1 MSTPKNNVSTC
12 KWQSLAYRAI
22 AAVVVIACVA
32 AFFLPYTFFV
42 SSPDGLATTELKL
55 YKLFEL
61 IPDAPFKFL
70 GFIPMFANPKGVLG
84 LSGGLVTYVLIAFLA
99 AACVLAF
106 ISLILGKKAE
116 LLLTLSLL
124 LYTWGAALYMIA
136 VISIS
141 CYLPMK
147 IIFDAGAITLAAI
160 GTLAYVVFLY
170 VKLGKKICILNS
182 LRFLLTLAFTVCLFL
197 ALAFDYT
204 LVSKLLAKSA
214 FYKVLLVAATALTIA
229 NVVFASVRAAK
240 KRAFAADFINSAIEL
255 AVSVALVALSLS
267 ASVTNVSLLI
277 FSSIAAA
284 VSVALFVLT
293 FVGLKI
299 SKRKGKAK
307 ASPAENKESAPAPAP
322 KAQPAPVAPVKSAAP
337 AAKPAPAVTP
347 VAPVKSAPAVTP
359 VAPVKSAPAAMEDF
373 FAGKQIDRFIATL
386 DVAERNQFASLY
398 FLKPENVMS
407 EIPAYRINGN
417 NKTFFEMVF
426 ITLGEYRDEIP
437 DSLLFKMYQHMCVE
451 YPQMEIDF

>member
-147 IIFDAGAITLAAI
+147 IIFDAGAIFLAAI
-160 GTLAYVVFLY
+160 GTLAYVLLLQA
-170 VKLGKKICILNS
+170 KLGRKLCVLNS

-204 LVSKLLAKSA
+204 LISKLLAKSA
-214 FYKVLLVAATALTIA
+214 FYKVLLVAATALTLA

-322 KAQPAPVAPVKSAAP
+322 KAQPAPVASVQSVAS
-337 AAKPAPAVTP
+337 AAKPAPAITP
-347 VAPVKSAPAVTP
+347 VAPVKSV
-359 VAPVKSAPAAMEDF
+359 APAAMEDF

-386 DVAERNQFASLY
+386 DVAERNQFAALY

>member
-322 KAQPAPVAPVKSAAP
+322 KTQPAPVAPVKSVAP
-337 AAKPAPAVTP
+337 AAKP
-347 VAPVKSAPAVTP
+347 APAVTP

-407 EIPAYRINGN
+407 EIPAYQINGN